1 MVGARGFEPPTSC
14 SQSRRATG
22 LRHAPRNVVN
32 ILPLTADHII
42 LIGPSLVKRKWLK
55 IMPFLPSGRLRPRP
69 FPLKP
74 MGFYTI
80 IFPMEE
86 RIGSVLR
93 YFEKN
98 TIAAL
103 KLDFGD
109 LSLGDTVHIKG
120 PTTDVTQ
127 KVEYMEFDHKP
138 VEKALRGQFTGIKL
152 SQPAKPFDLV
162 YKVKG

>member
-1 MVGARGFEPPTSC
+1 MAKN
-14 SQSRRATG
+14 
-22 LRHAPRNVVN
+22 HALFAFLLLASAPF
-32 ILPLTADHII
+32 
-42 LIGPSLVKRKWLK
+42 SLESLK
-55 IMPFLPSGRLRPRP
+55 VL
-69 FPLKP
+69 
-74 MGFYTI
+74 YY

-98 TIAAL
+98 SIAAL

-109 LSLGDTVHIKG
+109 LSLGDTVRIKG
-120 PTTDVTQ
+120 PATDITQ

-162 YKVKG
+162 YKLKG